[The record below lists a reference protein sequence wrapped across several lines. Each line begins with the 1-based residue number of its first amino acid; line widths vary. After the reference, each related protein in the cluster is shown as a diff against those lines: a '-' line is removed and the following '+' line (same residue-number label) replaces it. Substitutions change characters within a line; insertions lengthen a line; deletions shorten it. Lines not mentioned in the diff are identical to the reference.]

1 MFIPTF
7 SFTAQAV
14 IAAATRAEL
23 EFRQYVA
30 LPDDSPME
38 LDGYLTIQHKV
49 EPARRYLVILPGANS
64 AYPEGKCTCP
74 AWAKANGV
82 CKHVFIGKELAEEV
96 AAEEAMV
103 ADLYE
108 RDEAARFMLESSREH
123 NIGFSAEVCA
133 DTAASF
139 DPEPYDNQTD
149 YADGWN

>member
-7 SFTAQAV
+7 TFTAQAV

-23 EFRQYVA
+23 EIRQYVA

-38 LDGYLTIQHKV
+38 LDGYITIQHKT
-49 EPARRYLVILPGANS
+49 ENHRRYLVILPGVNG

-82 CKHVFIGKELAEEV
+82 CKHIFIGKELAEE
-96 AAEEAMV
+96 ATAEEAMI

-108 RDEAARFMLESSREH
+108 REEARDFMLNSSREH
-123 NIGFSAEVCA
+123 NIGFSAEV
-133 DTAASF
+133 
-139 DPEPYDNQTD
+139 YDEVAGTFP
-149 YADGWN
+149 A